1 MMAEIAFNLSVYA
14 VPVIAGPP
22 PPDPTAP
29 LCDRCGVRGCTTAH
43 QEPTRRPR
51 RWWRR

>member
-14 VPVIAGPP
+14 VPVIPG
-22 PPDPTAP
+22 PDPNAP
-29 LCDRCGVRGCTTAH
+29 LCVRCGVRGCTITHPAT
-43 QEPTRRPR
+43 PTPPR